1 MFRFGD
7 GSLCHSCRGAVPL
20 HYSSHRA
27 TEQLHFSVHLSKE
40 SGKQRYL
47 VQKYNSFSP
56 RSIASCVLEVFGPST
71 AREEIT
77 ANCMR
82 LILITLTL
90 LFTNEVEIK

>member
-47 VQKYNSFSP
+47 VQKYT